1 MTKDRKMTT
10 SENARKLRGSSL
22 SENVRT
28 IGYALLIALVIR
40 AFLFQPFFI
49 PSSSMESTLLIGDY
63 LFVSKYSYGY
73 SKHSLPFSPPLFS
86 GRIAG
91 VEPERGDIAV
101 FKQPIDNRTDFIKR
115 VIGLPGDTV
124 QMRGGV
130 LYINDRAVPRVR
142 VEDFI
147 ERDVMGNVRRVPRY
161 RETLPNGVSYFTLD
175 RMRDSAG
182 DNTGIYHV
190 PEGHYFMMGDNR
202 DNSSDSRVAESV
214 GYVPF
219 ENLIGRAEITFFS
232 VDGSA
237 ALWQIWKWPSAIRW
251 ERLGKWVE

>member
-1 MTKDRKMTT
+1 MTML
-10 SENARKLRGSSL
+10 ENAKKLRSGSL
-22 SENVRT
+22 AENVRT

-73 SKHSLPFSPPLFS
+73 SRHSLPFSPGIVS

-91 VEPERGDIAV
+91 VAPARGDIAV
-101 FKQPIDNRTDFIKR
+101 FKVPTDNRTDFIKR

-124 QMRGGV
+124 QMSGGV
-130 LYINDRAVPRVR
+130 LYINDVAVPRQR
-142 VEDFI
+142 VDDFV
-147 ERDVMGNVRRVPRY
+147 ERSPSGNVRRIPQY
-161 RETLPNGVSYFTLD
+161 METLPNGVSYITLD
-175 RMRDSAG
+175 MTTNSVW
-182 DNTGIYHV
+182 DNTGLYIV

-202 DNSSDSRVAESV
+202 DNSSDSRVPDVV

-219 ENLIGRAEITFFS
+219 ENLVGRAEIIFFS
-232 VDGSA
+232 ADGSA
-237 ALWQIWKWPSAIRW
+237 AFWQFWKWPSAIRW
-251 ERLGKWVE
+251 DRLGKWTD

>member
-1 MTKDRKMTT
+1 MAKDWKVSM

-28 IGYALLIALVIR
+28 IIYALLIAMVIR
-40 AFLFQPFFI
+40 ALLFQPFFI
-49 PSSSMESTLLIGDY
+49 PSSSMESSLLIGDY

-73 SKHSLPFSPPLFS
+73 SRHSLPFSPPILS

-91 VEPERGDIAV
+91 VQPERGDIAV

-115 VIGLPGDTV
+115 VVGLPGDKIE
-124 QMRGGV
+124 MRGGI
-130 LYINDRAVPRVR
+130 LHINDREVPRMR
-142 VEDFI
+142 VDDFI
-147 ERDVMGNVRRVPRY
+147 ERDAFGNVRRVPRY
-161 RETLPNGVSYFTLD
+161 KETLPNGVSYLTLD
-175 RMRDSAG
+175 RIRDSVWDNAG
-182 DNTGIYHV
+182 PYQV

-219 ENLIGRAEITFFS
+219 ENLVGRAEIIFFS
-232 VDGSA
+232 ADGSA
-237 ALWQIWKWPSAIRW
+237 SIWQIWKWPSAIRW
-251 ERLGKWVE
+251 DRIGKWVE

>member
-1 MTKDRKMTT
+1 MTML
-10 SENARKLRGSSL
+10 ENAKKLRSGSL
-22 SENVRT
+22 AENVRT

-73 SKHSLPFSPPLFS
+73 SRHSLPFSPGFFD

-91 VEPERGDIAV
+91 VAPARGDIAV
-101 FKQPIDNRTDFIKR
+101 FKVPTDNRTDFIKR

-124 QMRGGV
+124 QMSGGV
-130 LYINDRAVPRVR
+130 LYINDVAVPRQR
-142 VEDFI
+142 VDDFI
-147 ERDVMGNVRRVPRY
+147 ERSPSGNVRRIPQY
-161 RETLPNGVSYFTLD
+161 METLPNGVSYITLD
-175 RMRDSAG
+175 MTTNSVW
-182 DNTGIYHV
+182 DNTGLYIV

-202 DNSSDSRVAESV
+202 DNSSDSRVPDVV

-219 ENLIGRAEITFFS
+219 ENLVGRAEIIFFS
-232 VDGSA
+232 ADGSA
-237 ALWQIWKWPSAIRW
+237 AFWQFWKWPSAIRW
-251 ERLGKWVE
+251 DRLGKWTD